1 MPERSTKPYLIR
13 AILEWCAD
21 SGYTPYLSVKVNEHT
36 RVPLE
41 FVKNGEIVLNL
52 SYDATHKLTI
62 DSEGVRFSARFG
74 GVSRECSAPIG
85 TVIGIFARE
94 NGQGLFFDPAIDA
107 AAASLPSASPPPEPD
122 APPPP
127 TRPKLQ
133 IVK

>member
-21 SGYTPYLSVKVNEHT
+21 SGYTPYPSVKVNEHT

-85 TVIGIFARE
+85 TVIGIFARKRP
-94 NGQGLFFDPAIDA
+94 GLVFRSRDRCGCGVIAVGIPTAGAGCA
-107 AAASLPSASPPPEPD
+107 AATHAAQAAD
-122 APPPP
+122 C
-127 TRPKLQ
+127 
-133 IVK
+133 